1 MKTVFQ
7 NVATER
13 ERAQISRGVRLS
25 LQVVCREL
33 LGDFLRFYAS
43 WVARQ
48 ELPEDGS
55 DRVELLRWRPFPVR
69 FTATVETSEL
79 GARTGAYC
87 FDQDESLACP
97 ANADE
102 AG

>member
-7 NVATER
+7 NLATQ
-13 ERAQISRGVRLS
+13 RAQILRSAVRMS
-25 LQVVCREL
+25 LQVVCWEL
-33 LGDFLRFYAS
+33 LGSSY
-43 WVARQ
+43 
-48 ELPEDGS
+48 GS
-55 DRVELLRWRPFPVR
+55 MHRGSHRRSYPRMGKIELRWRQFPVR